1 LAGLKTILRGKRGA
15 QSGSLTGIL
24 PAVAILCLVLL
35 AMLAVAQVAHLHPN
49 QSDADHC
56 QLCIVMH
63 TVVPV
68 AAAAAVII
76 IVQLG
81 ASTPPAEPIVIA
93 RQRQIRLFIR
103 PPPVSC

>member
-1 LAGLKTILRGKRGA
+1 MVISFHSAERGTTRRNSKF
-15 QSGSLTGIL
+15 
-24 PAVAILCLVLL
+24 AVTALCLVLL
-35 AMLAVAQVAHLHPN
+35 ASLAFAQVTHLHPN

-68 AAAAAVII
+68 AAPIAVIV

-81 ASTPPAEPIVIA
+81 VSMPQAEPIVIA

-103 PPPVSC
+103 PPPISC

>member
-1 LAGLKTILRGKRGA
+1 MLPGFLPGF
-15 QSGSLTGIL
+15 L
-24 PAVAILCLVLL
+24 PAVAVLCLVLL

-68 AAAAAVII
+68 AATAAAIV

-81 ASTPPAEPIVIA
+81 ASTPQAEPIVIA

>member
-1 LAGLKTILRGKRGA
+1 MQGFSSQGFRKRGA
-15 QSGSLTGIL
+15 WPGFM
-24 PAVAILCLVLL
+24 PAVAVLCLALL
-35 AMLAVAQVAHLHPN
+35 AMLAVAQVAHIHPD

-68 AAAAAVII
+68 AAAAAVIV

-81 ASTPPAEPIVIA
+81 ASAPQADPIVIA
-93 RQRQIRLFIR
+93 YKRQIRLFIR
-103 PPPVSC
+103 PPPVSW